1 MNFICG
7 ITEDGWI
14 SFIGSI
20 LGFIGV
26 IITIVHT
33 KKQFEKDKR
42 ISVKPYLDVK
52 LKYSSESLYSL
63 GIYTINKMANINLYD
78 EDNIGLEITNLG
90 QGNCLN
96 CKLIEVRLNN
106 KKISDECMYI
116 GNMKADESILRG
128 LTFVTWYGDIL
139 EEIKKKCMGKPREEC
154 TDQSEDDIYR
164 YPVNKIEMKFEYK
177 DVLDNK
183 YSKTIVIDVFIIFK
197 IHTEGSP
204 YFEVKNINF
213 ESVTYEINGNMT
225 TEELI
230 K

>member
-26 IITIVHT
+26 IVTIVHT

-52 LKYSSESLYSL
+52 LKHSSESLYSL
-63 GIYTINKMANINLYD
+63 GLYTITEMANINLYD

-116 GNMKADESILRG
+116 GNMKVDESILRE

-139 EEIKKKCMGKPREEC
+139 EEIKKKCMGKPR
-154 TDQSEDDIYR
+154 
-164 YPVNKIEMKFEYK
+164 K
-177 DVLDNK
+177 
-183 YSKTIVIDVFIIFK
+183 
-197 IHTEGSP
+197 
-204 YFEVKNINF
+204 
-213 ESVTYEINGNMT
+213 
-225 TEELI
+225 
-230 K
+230 